1 MKDFV
6 LYCDEGLTEA
16 EIENLQNA
24 LQGAKRTDVPLALE
38 VLFVGEEEIRELNR
52 EQRKVDKITDVLS
65 FPTLDGIIEKA
76 IEQKDYPYDID
87 ENGNLFIGSIVICKK
102 RAREQAEEYGHSFNR
117 ELHYLIVHGVMHCLG
132 YDHEE
137 ETDKAKM
144 REMEEKVLK
153 KAGITR
159 QEEEQ

>member
-65 FPTLDGIIEKA
+65 FPTLDGIIEKP

>member
-65 FPTLDGIIEKA
+65 FPTLDGIT
-76 IEQKDYPYDID
+76 
-87 ENGNLFIGSIVICKK
+87 S
-102 RAREQAEEYGHSFNR
+102 
-117 ELHYLIVHGVMHCLG
+117 
-132 YDHEE
+132 
-137 ETDKAKM
+137 
-144 REMEEKVLK
+144 
-153 KAGITR
+153 
-159 QEEEQ
+159 